1 MAAAGRGSGTAESMA
16 ARLKRKYAANAT
28 KTHNTRARSQTHAR
42 SAAHNLG
49 EAAAEMSEPYV
60 TVTRANIRVAVER
73 SICMYG
79 VFVA

>member
-1 MAAAGRGSGTAESMA
+1 MAAAGRGSGTAESVA

-49 EAAAEMSEPYV
+49 EAAAEMSAAAGGVVGE
-60 TVTRANIRVAVER
+60 ASFKAV
-73 SICMYG
+73 IVYG
-79 VFVA
+79 LA